1 MDNKISFRPVQGTEE
16 KIMSLP
22 NREGNLYFATDTKKI
37 YLDTGTQKMP
47 MGGNSGIYYGTK
59 DFGKDIPDDQ
69 TEFEFDP
76 SDLEVNQN
84 GDSLTIPNIDDMI
97 LNIPDGC
104 FYRVIS
110 IETNEDTEEIIIK
123 TEKLTIAGSGGGGGS
138 SFAGKF
144 SLTPLTPKFV
154 TILFGTDY
162 SIGFNAIAV
171 DADGVAT
178 GNGYYELL
186 VNNVKKISGATAY
199 QGDNYVPISS
209 YLGQASSHTIKLIV
223 YMDNG
228 TGNYISKSQTFTITT
243 TQMDL
248 LWEYEDTNLNY
259 IDSDFIIRYSL
270 SGSGSDISKTV
281 TLVIDDLYSIVLQEN
296 FSTTNTQS
304 YTISRTNLVAFNITH
319 GVHKFE
325 LKGKAIISG
334 MEVETKS
341 IIHYAIFA
349 ERGNNNYIISVGL
362 KNKELVQYDTTYI
375 PIIIYGTENVNGS
388 ATITLRESG
397 VIKSTIENAKNLTV
411 YQWAYTPSIAGT
423 YPLTVQC
430 GTSENTFIINV
441 KSVDIDNEEV
451 EGYAFKFKASD
462 FANNTAIQKWNDNGI
477 SASFSERFD
486 WINGGLKFD
495 KDDAMH
501 GQFVRIKAG
510 SQMTINYPLFSKDA
524 AVYGKSFKFI
534 FKASNCRNYDA
545 KVLSCIFD
553 NNTNKGIS
561 MTAQNA
567 LFKSSAYQI
576 DAQYCENSYIEFEF
590 DITKKDIQD
599 KKNYITLWL
608 DGIPCGVTVYH
619 NINNEFTDSKNTYI
633 TIGSDDCDVDI
644 YLIKV
649 YEKSLTNKEHLQNF
663 IADAP
668 TSEEMI
674 ARYTRND
681 IFDERGE
688 ISPTRLAVKN
698 PDCLVH
704 VYKIPRMTT
713 LKKDPVDKC
722 TYTQYHGSDL
732 ACLHAE
738 NVTIKVQGTSSEAY
752 VISAANLDS
761 KFKEGFT
768 DAINQ
773 QHIDKWSMD
782 GGTAIPVNYFCTKAN
797 VASCENANN
806 AMNQEWYNLFQP
818 YRTVLSFKKPNSR
831 DTMQF
836 TNGVTFIQDQNPIF
850 IINAGN
856 TKDDN
861 KKNNIFG
868 DTPGY
873 IDSPYP
879 KLYSLANMGNSKKN
893 TEVFHDTSN
902 PLECCVEV
910 PDNQQLRQ
918 QMIEKINYDS
928 DYEKFDGKNYYFEF
942 RYPDGNE
949 NASSE
954 MKRGWSD
961 FVNWMAESNPQP
973 KYELHE
979 ISSQEEF
986 SKLSGKI
993 YIMNVDENKYDIV
1006 ESYQEGNTDYYTETV
1021 HKYGY
1026 TDLKLAQSEEYGSYT
1041 FKGFIDETQTNPST
1055 GKAWQSDYTP
1065 VIQGIIETTFA
1076 GTYTHDTY
1084 KRRMAKMLSECEDHI
1099 VMDSVVYHYLFIE
1112 THCMIDNVAKNT
1124 FWSSED
1130 LKHWY
1135 LNKDYDNDTADGND
1149 NEGKLTRTYGM
1160 EPLDMLNKNTYVFN
1174 AVNSVWLHFI
1184 DGLIDTQ
1191 NEMYSRL
1198 ELIKKD
1204 YLGKEVTVW
1213 NKNDYLNALEE
1224 WQNRIPEAC
1233 YIEDYYRKYFRPHEL
1248 YDEDLYLEMLTGG
1261 KKQHQRRQFETYQE
1275 IYMGTKHHGNIV
1287 TADKMQIR
1295 SDAKDLDINTY
1306 RLPVEVYSDCYL
1318 YFDVGQ
1324 NVTRQRVKRNTIIK
1338 LVCPERNLTDAVVKI
1353 SPVSSLTKIGDANG
1367 YNLSG
1372 LLPKTIETPGARKLR
1387 ELIIGTEN
1395 DTPNETLTQITV
1407 NSNILLEKLYV
1418 GNLVAYTSDLNL
1430 KGCTS
1435 LKEVNALGSTFTAVS
1450 LSDGCPIGT
1459 LEIQN
1464 PTSLSLS
1471 NLYNLKKLTI
1481 KDTSRLTS
1489 LDFNNI
1495 DSQYVN
1501 TKEIVERCLQNNR
1514 LEGYKLLNINWN
1526 LDNSNDINTI
1536 DAQNPSINILD
1547 SLYPLNT
1554 TPATSL
1560 TGNINVKD
1568 SAYNEI
1574 YSINMYNKYAKKTIY
1589 PDVNINFEGQKA
1601 KLYTVRILDG
1611 NGEKL
1616 WERKIEFNN
1625 SVNDDF
1631 LSDGPQGAFTIKSIF
1646 KNSTS
1651 QYNYI
1656 FTKSWKKYNSLDMTG
1671 EPEVFSPDSDLGIPY
1686 LSNITSDV
1694 VLMPEFTEEI
1704 RQYTVKF
1711 FSNIVN
1717 DSLDV
1722 IHPTSTGVYPFG
1734 TMLKDM
1740 APKEI
1745 PYRENPS
1752 SFSLYEAYDFK
1763 GYSLINGSPIIASS
1777 TYSLFTD
1784 CSFYAVFEKEN
1795 DIRNVVHKEWFDFI
1809 PTTYKQDDTY
1819 SSDEYSVYFPNQNDR
1834 VPYPSYKTEDDPNKT
1849 EGSSNSGFTGC
1860 SISIKKDLILRG
1872 KVTLPATGTY
1882 KNRDGQEITASVI
1895 AIPSQFGEGQK
1906 ITHLFCEK
1914 ENSKIL
1920 EIGAN
1925 AFSSCWTY
1933 YDPNSGYQ
1941 ISCFKY
1947 FDFTPNTVRFVDTG
1961 AFANCE
1967 LDAKIYSDPKYGLS
1981 SRMFYV
1987 GVDAFNKAFSSS
1999 TDSNVT
2005 LYIPGEVR
2013 YANAG
2018 SFANQYIQQGWTL
2031 QLGTLEKPSKFS
2043 YEWYNNSG
2051 NDILNSPPF
2060 GQNKGGIIN
2069 SGYKNVII
2077 YSDKYTSIDDTI
2089 GNYQLFQYFI
2099 RESSGWTA
2107 DQINW
2112 TFYKGGTNK

>member
-37 YLDTGTQKMP
+37 YLDTGTSKLP

-69 TEFEFDP
+69 TEFEFNP
-76 SDLEVNQN
+76 SDLEVNQD

-110 IETNEDTEEIIIK
+110 IETNEDTKEIIIK
-123 TEKLTIAGSGGGGGS
+123 TEKLTIAGSGPGNS

-144 SLTPLTPKFV
+144 SLTPLTPKFA

-178 GNGYYELL
+178 GNGYYELF

-199 QGDNYVPISS
+199 QGDNYVVISP
-209 YLGQASSHTIKLIV
+209 YLGQASSHTIKLVV

-228 TGNYISKSQTFTITT
+228 TGNYISRSQIFTITT

-248 LWEYEDTNLNY
+248 SWEYEDTNLNY
-259 IDSDFIIRYSL
+259 IDSDFIIQYSL
-270 SGSGSDISKTV
+270 SGSGSDINKTV
-281 TLVIDDLYSIVLQEN
+281 TLVIDDMYSVVLQEN

-341 IIHYAIFA
+341 IIHYCIFA
-349 ERGNNNYIISVGL
+349 ERGNNSYIISVGL
-362 KNKELVQYDTTYI
+362 KNNELVQYDTTYI
-375 PIIIYGTENVNGS
+375 PIIIYGTENINGN
-388 ATITLRESG
+388 ATVTLRESG
-397 VIKSTIENAKNLTV
+397 IIKSTIENAKNLTV
-411 YQWAYTPSIAGT
+411 YQWAYTPSIAGS
-423 YPLTVQC
+423 YYLTVQC
-430 GTSENTFIINV
+430 GTSEKTFIINV
-441 KSVDIDNEEV
+441 KSVDIDNEEI

-462 FANNTAIQKWNDNGI
+462 FANNTAIQRWNSNDI
-477 SASFSERFD
+477 TASFSEQFD

-495 KDDAMH
+495 QDDIVH

-524 AVYGKSFKFI
+524 AEYGKSFKFI

-545 KVLSCIFD
+545 EVLSCISG
-553 NNTNKGIS
+553 NNKGIS

-567 LFKSSAYQI
+567 LFKSLSYQI
-576 DAQYCENSYIEFEF
+576 DAQYCENSYIEFEL
-590 DITKKDIQD
+590 DITKRDIQD

-619 NINNEFTDSKNTYI
+619 NINNEFTDSRNTYI
-633 TIGSDDCDVDI
+633 TIGSKDCDVDI
-644 YLIKV
+644 YLIKA

-704 VYKIPRMTT
+704 VYEIPRMTT

-722 TYTQYHGSDL
+722 KYTQYHGSDQ
-732 ACLHAE
+732 ACLYAE

-761 KFKEGFT
+761 NFKEGFT
-768 DAINQ
+768 DTINQ
-773 QHIDKWSMD
+773 KHIDKWSMD

-818 YRTVLSFKKPNSR
+818 YKTVLSFKEPNSR

-836 TNGVTFIQDQNPIF
+836 TNGVTFIQDKNPTF
-850 IINAGN
+850 IINASN
-856 TKDDN
+856 TEDDN

-893 TEVFHDTSN
+893 TEVFHDTSKDSK
-902 PLECCVEV
+902 ECCVEV

-928 DYEKFDGKNYYFEF
+928 DYEKFDGKHYYFEF
-942 RYPDGNE
+942 RYPDGNDK
-949 NASSE
+949 ASDE

-961 FVNWMAESNPQP
+961 FVNWMAASNPQP

-986 SKLSGKI
+986 NKLSGKV
-993 YIMNVDENKYDIV
+993 YTMNVDENKYDIT
-1006 ESYQEGNTDYYTETV
+1006 EFYQEGNTQYYTETI

-1026 TDLKLAQSEEYGSYT
+1026 DNLKLDQPEKYESYT
-1041 FKGFIDETQTNPST
+1041 FKGFIDKNQINPKT
-1055 GKAWQSDYTP
+1055 GKPWQNDYTP

-1084 KRRMAKMLSECEDHI
+1084 ERRMAKMLSECEDHI

-1184 DGLIDTQ
+1184 DGLTDTQ

-1204 YLGKEVTVW
+1204 YLGKEVTIW

-1248 YDEDLYLEMLTGG
+1248 YDGDLYLEMLTGG

-1295 SDAKDLDINTY
+1295 SDAKDLDIDTY

-1324 NVTRQRVKRNTIIK
+1324 NVTRQRVKRNTSIE

-1418 GNLVAYTSDLNL
+1418 GKLVAYTSDLNL

-1450 LSDGCPIGT
+1450 LSNGCPIET

-1471 NLYNLKKLTI
+1471 NLYNLRKLTI
-1481 KDTSRLTS
+1481 KDISRLAS

-1495 DSQYVN
+1495 DSEYIN
-1501 TKEIVERCLQNNR
+1501 TKEIVERCLKTNGGV
-1514 LEGYKLLNINWN
+1514 LENYKLLNINWN
-1526 LDNSNDINTI
+1526 LEDRNNDINTT
-1536 DAQNPSINILD
+1536 DEQNPTINILD

-1560 TGNINVKD
+1560 TGNINVKK
-1568 SAYNEI
+1568 SAYDWI
-1574 YSINMYNKYAKKTIY
+1574 YSINMYNKYAKKTVY
-1589 PDVNINFEGQKA
+1589 PDVNINFEGQNA

-1616 WERKIEFNN
+1616 WERKIEPDN
-1625 SVNDDF
+1625 SIDENF
-1631 LSDGPQGAFTIKSIF
+1631 LSNGPQGAFTIESIF
-1646 KNSTS
+1646 KSSTP

-1656 FTKSWKKYNSLDMTG
+1656 FTNNWKKYNSLDMVG
-1671 EPEVFSPDSDLGIPY
+1671 EPETLSSDSGKPY
-1686 LSNITSDV
+1686 FSNITSDV
-1694 VLMPEFTEEI
+1694 VLVPEFREEI
-1704 RQYTVKF
+1704 RKYTVKF
-1711 FSNIVN
+1711 FSDIVD

-1722 IHPTSTGVYPFG
+1722 IHPTATGVYPFG
-1734 TMLKDM
+1734 TMLKDI
-1740 APKEI
+1740 APKKI
-1745 PYRENPS
+1745 PYKENLS

-1763 GYSLINGSPIIASS
+1763 GYSLINGSSVVAPN
-1777 TYSLFTD
+1777 TYSLSND
-1784 CSFYAVFEKEN
+1784 QSFYAVFEKEN
-1795 DIRNVVHKEWFDFI
+1795 DIRNIVHEDWFNFS
-1809 PTTYKQDDTY
+1809 PTTYTQDDIY
-1819 SSDEYSVYFPNQNDR
+1819 SSDNYATYFPNQDDR
-1834 VPYPSYKTEDDPNKT
+1834 VPYPSYKTENGK
-1849 EGSSNSGFTGC
+1849 GFKGC
-1860 SISIKKDLILRG
+1860 SISIKPELILQG
-1872 KVTLPATGTY
+1872 KITLPATGTY
-1882 KNRDGQEITASVI
+1882 INQSGEKETGPVI
-1895 AIPSQFGEGQK
+1895 AIESQFGDEQK

-1914 ENSKIL
+1914 ENSNIL
-1920 EIGAN
+1920 EIRSD
-1925 AFSSCWTY
+1925 AFSHCGTHT
-1933 YDPNSGYQ
+1933 NSFENQVSY
-1941 ISCFKY
+1941 FRY
-1947 FDFTPNTVRFVDTG
+1947 FDFTPNTVRYVGTN
-1961 AFANCE
+1961 AFAECE
-1967 LDAKIYSDPKYGLS
+1967 LDAQIYSQPNYGLS
-1981 SRMFYV
+1981 SRMYYV
-1987 GVDAFNKAFSSS
+1987 GPMAFNRAFSSINN
-1999 TDSNVT
+1999 SNVT
-2005 LYIPGEVR
+2005 LCIPGELR
-2013 YANAG
+2013 YAG
-2018 SFANQYIQQGWTL
+2018 PQSFSNQYILQGWTL
-2031 QLGTLEKPSKFS
+2031 QLGTLEKSSMLSFE
-2043 YEWYNNSG
+2043 YYNSLGNSISNG
-2051 NDILNSPPF
+2051 KPIDIF
-2060 GQNKGGIIN
+2060 GQNSVTGSIN
-2069 SGYKNVII
+2069 QGFKNAII
-2077 YSDKYTSIDDTI
+2077 YSNKYNSIDDSI
-2089 GNYQLFQYFI
+2089 GDWQLFQYFI
-2099 RESSGWTA
+2099 RENSGWSV
-2107 DQINW
+2107 DQVNW
-2112 TFYKGGTNK
+2112 TFYKGGNK

>member
-76 SDLEVNQN
+76 SDLEVNQD

-110 IETNEDTEEIIIK
+110 IETNEDTKEIIIK
-123 TEKLTIAGSGGGGGS
+123 TEKLTIAGSGPGNS

-144 SLTPLTPKFV
+144 SLTPLTPKFA
-154 TILFGTDY
+154 TILFGIDY

-178 GNGYYELL
+178 GNGYYELS

-199 QGDNYVPISS
+199 QGDNYVAISP
-209 YLGQASSHTIKLIV
+209 YLGQASSHIIKLVV

-228 TGNYISKSQTFTITT
+228 TGNYISRSQTFTITT
-243 TQMDL
+243 TQMEL
-248 LWEYEDTNLNY
+248 LWDYEDTQLNY
-259 IDSDFIIRYSL
+259 TDSDFLIQYSL

-281 TLVIDDLYSIVLQEN
+281 TLVIDDVYQVILQED
-296 FSTTNTQS
+296 FSTTNTQVH
-304 YTISRTNLVAFNITH
+304 TIQRNDLVGYNITH

-325 LKGKAIISG
+325 LKGSAIISG

-341 IIHYAIFA
+341 IIHYVIFA
-349 ERGNNNYIISVGL
+349 ERGNNSYIISVGL
-362 KNKELVQYDTTYI
+362 KNNELVQYDTTYI

-411 YQWAYTPSIAGT
+411 YQWAYTPSIAGS

-430 GTSENTFIINV
+430 GTSENTFTINV

-462 FANNTAIQKWNDNGI
+462 FANNIAIQRWDSNGV

-495 KDDAMH
+495 KDDTIH

-545 KVLSCIFD
+545 KVLTCLY
-553 NNTNKGIS
+553 NNNRGIQ
-561 MTAQNA
+561 MTAQDAFLRSLSYSIN
-567 LFKSSAYQI
+567 
-576 DAQYCENSYIEFEF
+576 AQYCEDSYIEFEF
-590 DITKKDIQD
+590 DITKEDLLQN

-608 DGIPCGVTVYH
+608 DGIPCGVDVYH
-619 NINNEFTDSKNTYI
+619 NTSNEFTDSGNTFI
-633 TIGSDDCDVDI
+633 TIGSEECDVDV

-704 VYKIPRMTT
+704 VYEIPRMTT
-713 LKKDPVDKC
+713 LKKDPVDGCK
-722 TYTQYHGSDL
+722 YTQYHGSDQ
-732 ACLHAE
+732 ACLYAE
-738 NVTIKVQGTSSEAY
+738 DVTIKVQGTSSEAY

-761 KFKEGFT
+761 KFKKGFT

-836 TNGVTFIQDQNPIF
+836 TNGVTFIQDNNKKF
-850 IINAGN
+850 IINTGN
-856 TKDDN
+856 SKNDN
-861 KKNNIFG
+861 KKNNVFG

-873 IDSPYP
+873 INNPYP
-879 KLYSLANMGNSKKN
+879 KMYSLANMGNSKKN
-893 TEVFHDTSN
+893 TEVFHDIDN
-902 PLECCVEV
+902 PLECCIEV
-910 PDNQQLRQ
+910 PDNQLPKQH
-918 QMIEKINYDS
+918 MIEQMNYDS
-928 DYEKFDGKNYYFEF
+928 DYEKFDGEHYYFEF
-942 RYPDGNE
+942 RYPDGNDE
-949 NASSE
+949 ASPE
-954 MKRGWSD
+954 MKKGWSD
-961 FVNWMAESNPQP
+961 FVNWMAKSNPQP
-973 KYELHE
+973 KYQLHK

-986 SKLSGKI
+986 NKLSGKVYTI
-993 YIMNVDENKYDIV
+993 NVDENKYNIV
-1006 ESYQEGNTDYYTETV
+1006 ESYQEGNTEYYTETV
-1021 HKYGY
+1021 HTYGY
-1026 TDLKLAQSEEYGSYT
+1026 DNLKLDSPEEYGSYT
-1041 FKGFIDETQTNPST
+1041 FKGFIAKNMVNDAT
-1055 GKAWQSDYTP
+1055 GKPWQEEYTP
-1065 VIQGIIETTFA
+1065 LIKGITENKFA

-1084 KRRMAKMLSECEDHI
+1084 ERRMAKMLSECEDHL
-1099 VMDSVVYHYLFIE
+1099 VMDSIVYHYLFIE

-1160 EPLDMLNKNTYVFN
+1160 EPLDMLNENSYVFN
-1174 AVNSVWLHFI
+1174 ATNSVWLHFI
-1184 DGLIDTQ
+1184 DGLT
-1191 NEMYSRL
+1191 NTLSGMYLKL
-1198 ELIKKD
+1198 ETVRKN
-1204 YLGKEVTVW
+1204 YMGKEVTVW
-1213 NKNDYLNALEE
+1213 SKDDYLNALEE

-1248 YDEDLYLEMLTGG
+1248 YDEDLYLEKLTGG
-1261 KKQHQRRQFETYQE
+1261 KKTHQRRQFETYQE
-1275 IYMGTKHHGNIV
+1275 IYMGTRHKGSIV
-1287 TADKMQIR
+1287 KAETMQIR
-1295 SDAKDLDINTY
+1295 GTTKSLDIDSY

-1324 NVTRQRVKRNTIIK
+1324 NYAPPKRVKRNTVID
-1338 LVCPERNLTDAVVKI
+1338 LVCPVRDLSDGVI
-1353 SPVSSLTKIGDANG
+1353 GLSPIGSLTKIGAQKRNR
-1367 YNLSG
+1367 NLGSLG
-1372 LLPKTIETPGARKLR
+1372 INTIEMPGAKKLR
-1387 ELIIGTEN
+1387 ELILGTVDDPLNEN
-1395 DTPNETLTQITV
+1395 LTQISFG
-1407 NSNILLEKLYV
+1407 SNVLLETLYAC
-1418 GNLVAYTSDLNL
+1418 NLIPKEEKTIGLDLT
-1430 KGCTS
+1430 KCVS
-1435 LKEVNALGSTFTAVS
+1435 LKEVNALGSPIFTSIS
-1450 LSDGCPIGT
+1450 LPNGCPIET
-1459 LEIQN
+1459 LKVQK
-1464 PTSLSLS
+1464 PTVLSLS
-1471 NLYNLKKLTI
+1471 NLYKLKTLNI
-1481 KDTSRLTS
+1481 QDISRLS
-1489 LDFNNI
+1489 VLKFNNI
-1495 DSQYVN
+1495 DSESIN
-1501 TKEIVERCLQNNR
+1501 TKEIVERCLKANGGV
-1514 LEGYKLLNINWN
+1514 LEDYELLNINWN
-1526 LDNSNDINTI
+1526 LQNEQDIDEMT
-1536 DAQNPSINILD
+1536 DKQNPSIKILD
-1547 SLYPLNT
+1547 SLLQLPHT
-1554 TPATSL
+1554 PPATSL
-1560 TGNINVKD
+1560 TGNINVKG

-1589 PDVNINFEGQKA
+1589 PDVNINFEGKA
-1601 KLYTVRILDG
+1601 TLYTVRILDG

-1625 SVNDDF
+1625 SVDKDF
-1631 LSDGPQGAFTIKSIF
+1631 LSDGPQGSFTIESIF
-1646 KNSTS
+1646 KSSTP
-1651 QYNYI
+1651 QYSYI
-1656 FTKSWKKYNSLDMTG
+1656 FTKKWKKYNSLDMTG
-1671 EPEVFSPDSDLGIPY
+1671 EPEIFSPESDSGIPY
-1686 LSNITSDV
+1686 LDNVNSDV
-1694 VLMPEFTEEI
+1694 VLMPEFEEKI

-1722 IHPTSTGVYPFG
+1722 VHPTSTGIYPFG
-1734 TMLKDM
+1734 TMLKDIT
-1740 APKEI
+1740 PKEI

-1763 GYSLINGSPIIASS
+1763 GYSLINGSSVVAPS
-1777 TYSLFTD
+1777 TYSLSND
-1784 CSFYAVFEKEN
+1784 QSFYAIFKKED
-1795 DIRNVVHKEWFDFI
+1795 DIRNAIHEEWFDFEPFVNFI
-1809 PTTYKQDDTY
+1809 DGGTEIGIDMEAINTW
-1819 SSDEYSVYFPNQNDR
+1819 SEYFPNENDR
-1834 VPYPSYKTEDDPNKT
+1834 VPQPAIKDPLDGWSVKP
-1849 EGSSNSGFTGC
+1849 
-1860 SISIKKDLILRG
+1860 KKGLILHG
-1872 KVTLPATGTY
+1872 KVTLPVKHNGKKVY
-1882 KNRDGQEITASVI
+1882 SI
-1895 AIPSQFGEGQK
+1895 AANFSQGDTQK
-1906 ITHLFCEK
+1906 ITYLFCAK
-1914 ENSKIL
+1914 KDSSIYRIDNS
-1920 EIGAN
+1920 
-1925 AFSSCWTY
+1925 AFQDNQSI
-1933 YDPNSGYQ
+1933 Q
-1941 ISCFKY
+1941 Y
-1947 FDFTPNTVRFVDTG
+1947 FDYSPNTVRIINAN
-1961 AFANCE
+1961 AFYDCE
-1967 LDAKIYSDPKYGLS
+1967 SLS
-1981 SRMFYV
+1981 LKLFSLSTNLYHIR
-1987 GVDAFNKAFSSS
+1987 DNAFLKAFRGADTS
-1999 TDSNVT
+1999 TI
-2005 LYIPGEVR
+2005 LKIPSEVR
-2013 YANAG
+2013 RIGPGGFSYLFQAYNLAPH
-2018 SFANQYIQQGWTL
+2018 TL
-2031 QLGTLEKPSKFS
+2031 QIGEENRLSKLNFLITVKKS
-2043 YEWYNNSG
+2043 SISNREDNMMFKQNNISSG
-2051 NDILNSPPF
+2051 D
-2060 GQNKGGIIN
+2060 
-2069 SGYKNVII
+2069 II
-2077 YSDKYTSIDDTI
+2077 YSGKPHINNIIFYTNKYTDATQEVFTYDTGETI
-2089 GNYQLFQYFI
+2089 YVKDFFMRVGTTNWQDNYTFQI
-2099 RESSGWTA
+2099 
-2107 DQINW
+2107 
-2112 TFYKGGTNK
+2112 KGV